1 MTGLTIGL
9 RVLNL
14 DGSGV
19 NACLTRTVGAIRY
32 QTGVTAAAV
41 RVVNVVPK

>member
-1 MTGLTIGL
+1 
-9 RVLNL
+9 VLVQLAASGL